1 MDLFNLFR
9 NKAGVKQ
16 KMKTLKTEQN
26 STEHLNPL
34 SSDMKMHILLTI
46 LHTFLMKLGRRIS
59 LTIKTIHLMLGDHF
73 QIPIT

>member
-9 NKAGVKQ
+9 NKAGVK
-16 KMKTLKTEQN
+16 KKNENFENLHCTEYR
-26 STEHLNPL
+26 NPL

-59 LTIKTIHLMLGDHF
+59 LNIKTMHLILGDQF
-73 QIPIT
+73 QLLIT